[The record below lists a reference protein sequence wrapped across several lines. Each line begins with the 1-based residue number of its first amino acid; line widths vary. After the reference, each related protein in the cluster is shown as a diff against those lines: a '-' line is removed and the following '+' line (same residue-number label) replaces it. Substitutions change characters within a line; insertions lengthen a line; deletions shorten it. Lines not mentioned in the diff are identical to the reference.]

1 MTTVEVG
8 TFPCFFNTVPTFTTE
23 KLSLAI
29 ADDAIV
35 DFAPYGESIIMIAV
49 KNYFSSDGSS
59 KKINLYDVALDALS
73 ESIEFIGW
81 SVIAALMPTIEG
93 LGLYSDA
100 TLYQFEIATCGGLN
114 TGGFS
119 LRREIV
125 ETTYT

>member
-1 MTTVEVG
+1 VTTVEVG

-23 KLSLAI
+23 KLSLAN

-35 DFAPYGESIIMIAV
+35 DFTPYGESIIMIAV

-100 TLYQFEIATCGGLN
+100 T
-114 TGGFS
+114 
-119 LRREIV
+119 
-125 ETTYT
+125 